1 MKHIKLLLAGSLL
14 VIGSFTLKA
23 QTFFLDSAV
32 YYVHKSAPSLTPGL
46 DRNTH
51 FKELLL
57 FDSIGQLGEYYTVE
71 RTPGKYNFSDSLTYK
86 LRVFEDRLYFTGTLT
101 TINEDTFEIEDLM
114 IYDFNLNE
122 GDTFVVDEYTSGLK
136 YKLVLDSI
144 GQKVFDDGISR
155 ETYYW
160 KTISG
165 YYEFSGYAL
174 HFIAK
179 GIGSNKGLVCFPL
192 TERLVY
198 WQNVISVCFNNEL
211 VYKIPDT
218 YYFVEDYCNEDSIQ
232 TIIEKFRS
240 VSVVRVNKQTLKIY
254 PNPVESDLFIDGI
267 ENENFEIR
275 DQLGKTVM
283 KGYFEKNIDVRGLKT
298 GVYQLIIKSNDISYT
313 SKIIK
318 L

>member
-1 MKHIKLLLAGSLL
+1 MKHIKLLLASSLFIL
-14 VIGSFTLKA
+14 GSFSIKA

-32 YYVHKSAPSLTPGL
+32 YYVHKSEPSQIPCLVF
-46 DRNTH
+46 NSY

-71 RTPGKYNFSDSLTYK
+71 RTPGKNNFSDSLTYK
-86 LRVFEDRLYFTGTLT
+86 LRVYQDRVYFTGTLT

-114 IYDFNLNE
+114 IYDFNLNV

-165 YYEFSGYAL
+165 YSEFSGYAL

-198 WQNVISVCFNNEL
+198 SQNVISVCFNNEL

-218 YYFVEDYCNEDSIQ
+218 YYLMEDYCNEDSIQ
-232 TIIEKFRS
+232 SIIEKFRS
-240 VSVVRVNKQTLKIY
+240 VSVARVNKQTLKIY

-267 ENENFEIR
+267 KYEEYEIR

-283 KGYFEKNIDVRGLKT
+283 KGFFENNIDVRVPKT
-298 GVYQLIIKSNDISYT
+298 GIYQLLIKSNDINYT
-313 SKIIK
+313 LKIIK

>member
-1 MKHIKLLLAGSLL
+1 MKHIKLLLASSLL
-14 VIGSFTLKA
+14 VVGSFTLKA

-32 YYVHKSAPSLTPGL
+32 YYVHKSESSQIPCLVF
-46 DRNTH
+46 NTH

-86 LRVFEDRLYFTGTLT
+86 LRVYQDRVYFTGALT

-114 IYDFNLNE
+114 IYDFNLNV

-165 YYEFSGYAL
+165 NYEFTLFPL

-179 GIGSNKGLVCFPL
+179 GIGSNKGLVCFQL
-192 TERLVY
+192 TGKLV
-198 WQNVISVCFNNEL
+198 WQNLISVCFNNEL
-211 VYKIPDT
+211 VYRIPDT
-218 YYFVEDYCNEDSIQ
+218 YLSLGDYCD
-232 TIIEKFRS
+232 
-240 VSVVRVNKQTLKIY
+240 
-254 PNPVESDLFIDGI
+254 
-267 ENENFEIR
+267 
-275 DQLGKTVM
+275 
-283 KGYFEKNIDVRGLKT
+283 
-298 GVYQLIIKSNDISYT
+298 
-313 SKIIK
+313 
-318 L
+318 